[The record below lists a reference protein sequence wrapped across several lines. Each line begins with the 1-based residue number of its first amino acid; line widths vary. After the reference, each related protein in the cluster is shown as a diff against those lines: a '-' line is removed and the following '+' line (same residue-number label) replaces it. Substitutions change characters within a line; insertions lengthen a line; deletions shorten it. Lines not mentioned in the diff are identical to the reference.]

1 MEDLAIV
8 PLDAAPAPS
17 ALADPPSGE
26 GPQPAAISVQ
36 RSPEQAEQL
45 VLDLIAAH
53 ADSLLRTA
61 RRYSL
66 CADDAQDAYQRALEI
81 LMRHSARLDAD
92 RASGWLHTVV
102 KHEALAI
109 NKARSR
115 ILGGEEVDLDA
126 IETRTSPS
134 PEDRVLA
141 FEQVARSAE
150 ALQRLKPQEV
160 RALWLKAMGN
170 SYQEICEATGWSY
183 TKVNRCLAEGRKS
196 FLARYAGIE
205 EGEECRRWAPVI
217 SAMVDGEA
225 SAEQLVA
232 LRPHLRNC
240 AACRAAVRELRGSN
254 APLAAL
260 FPVGAVGALGDHDGG
275 SLDAAGDLLSRLWHS
290 LWGDLSDR
298 AATAA
303 FRAQSLAQAVLPGKS
318 AAIFAS
324 VAALAGGGVA
334 IDEAEKAEP
343 PRAALHVTSVST
355 AADRITRAATVATT
369 PAPPAAGRA
378 STTSATSP
386 DPAARGRARARRAPK
401 RRVRTHRKHVVV
413 HVSRPPAT
421 TVAAPRRSAPAAT
434 AADRGPATPAVTAA
448 TPTPPPATPPATPP
462 ARAPW
467 HSAPAGGTGGAGS
480 GEFGLESG

>member
-1 MEDLAIV
+1 MEDVAIA
-8 PLDAAPAPS
+8 PPHAAPHTPPS
-17 ALADPPSGE
+17 SADPR
-26 GPQPAAISVQ
+26 IVVQ

-45 VLDLIAAH
+45 VLGLIAAH

-81 LMRHSARLDAD
+81 LMRHAGRLDAD
-92 RASGWLHTVV
+92 GAPGWLHTVV

-109 NKARSR
+109 NRSR
-115 ILGGEEVDLDA
+115 SRSVAGEEVDFDA
-126 IETRTSPS
+126 IEVRTAPS

-141 FEQVARSAE
+141 FDQVARSAE

-170 SYQEICEATGWSY
+170 SYQEICDATGWSY

-205 EGEECRRWAPVI
+205 EGAECRRWAAVL

-225 SAEQLVA
+225 TAEQLLQ

-240 AACRAAVRELRGSN
+240 AGCRAALRELRGSN

-260 FPVGAVGALGDHDGG
+260 FPVGGLAIAGDGG
-275 SLDAAGDLLSRLWHS
+275 GPLDGAGDLLARLWQS

-303 FRAQSLAQAVLPGKS
+303 FRAQSVAQAIVPGKS
-318 AAIFAS
+318 MAVLAS
-324 VAALAGGGVA
+324 AAALAGGGVA
-334 IDEAEKAEP
+334 IDEAAHDAAA
-343 PRAALHVTSVST
+343 PRAALQVPSVST
-355 AADRITRAATVATT
+355 AADRITR
-369 PAPPAAGRA
+369 G
-378 STTSATSP
+378 
-386 DPAARGRARARRAPK
+386 
-401 RRVRTHRKHVVV
+401 
-413 HVSRPPAT
+413 
-421 TVAAPRRSAPAAT
+421 TVAATPAATTASTPSARPKAKPKRKPERRARVRRHAARVRPAAPAPRVPKARFAAPTPAAT
-434 AADRGPATPAVTAA
+434 APPTSGAPATIPASRRAA
-448 TPTPPPATPPATPP
+448 AASSTPKA
-462 ARAPW
+462 
-467 HSAPAGGTGGAGS
+467 APAPGRSGAA
-480 GEFGLESG
+480 GEFAVESH

>member
-1 MEDLAIV
+1 MEDLAIA
-8 PLDAAPAPS
+8 PLDAAAAPS
-17 ALADPPSGE
+17 VLADPPAADA
-26 GPQPAAISVQ
+26 PQAAAIPVQ

-45 VLDLIAAH
+45 VLDLIAGH

-66 CADDAQDAYQRALEI
+66 CTDDAQDAYQRGLEI
-81 LMRHSARLDAD
+81 LMRHAARLDAD
-92 RASGWLHTVV
+92 RAPGWLHTVV

-109 NKARSR
+109 NRTRSR
-115 ILGGEEVDLDA
+115 SVGGEDVDFDA
-126 IETRTSPS
+126 IEVRTAPS
-134 PEDRVLA
+134 PEDRVLG

-205 EGEECRRWAPVI
+205 AGEECRRWAPVL

-225 SAEQLVA
+225 TAEQLLQ

-240 AACRAAVRELRGSN
+240 AGCRAALRELRGSN

-260 FPVGAVGALGDHDGG
+260 FPVGGLAALAGDHGPF
-275 SLDAAGDLLSRLWHS
+275 DAAGDLLSRLWQS

-303 FRAQSLAQAVLPGKS
+303 FRAQAAAQAILPGKMVGVP
-318 AAIFAS
+318 AS
-324 VAALAGGGVA
+324 VAALAGGGIA
-334 IDEAEKAEP
+334 IDEWRLTREA
-343 PRAALHVTSVST
+343 PRAVLRAPAVST
-355 AADRITRAATVATT
+355 AGAQLTT
-369 PAPPAAGRA
+369 GQLAP
-378 STTSATSP
+378 
-386 DPAARGRARARRAPK
+386 DARP
-401 RRVRTHRKHVVV
+401 
-413 HVSRPPAT
+413 
-421 TVAAPRRSAPAAT
+421 
-434 AADRGPATPAVTAA
+434 
-448 TPTPPPATPPATPP
+448 
-462 ARAPW
+462 
-467 HSAPAGGTGGAGS
+467 
-480 GEFGLESG
+480 L

>member
-1 MEDLAIV
+1 MEDVAIA
-8 PLDAAPAPS
+8 PLDAATHLPATPV
-17 ALADPPSGE
+17 DPE
-26 GPQPAAISVQ
+26 PAVVVR

-53 ADSLLRTA
+53 ADALLRTA

-66 CADDAQDAYQRALEI
+66 CADDAQDAYQRGLEI
-81 LMRHSARLDAD
+81 LIRHAARLDAE

-109 NKARSR
+109 NKARCR
-115 ILGGEEVDLDA
+115 IVGGEEVDFDA
-126 IETRTSPS
+126 IEVRTAPS

-170 SYQEICEATGWSY
+170 SYQEICDATGWTY

-205 EGEECRRWAPVI
+205 EGEECRGWAPVL

-225 SAEQLVA
+225 SAEQVLE

-240 AACRAAVRELRGSN
+240 AGCRAALRELRGSN

-260 FPVGAVGALGDHDGG
+260 FPVGGVAALAGDHGPF
-275 SLDAAGDLLSRLWHS
+275 DAAGDLLSRLWQS

-303 FRAQSLAQAVLPGKS
+303 FRAQAAAQA
-318 AAIFAS
+318 I
-324 VAALAGGGVA
+324 
-334 IDEAEKAEP
+334 
-343 PRAALHVTSVST
+343 
-355 AADRITRAATVATT
+355 
-369 PAPPAAGRA
+369 
-378 STTSATSP
+378 
-386 DPAARGRARARRAPK
+386 
-401 RRVRTHRKHVVV
+401 
-413 HVSRPPAT
+413 
-421 TVAAPRRSAPAAT
+421 
-434 AADRGPATPAVTAA
+434 
-448 TPTPPPATPPATPP
+448 
-462 ARAPW
+462 
-467 HSAPAGGTGGAGS
+467 
-480 GEFGLESG
+480 

>member
-1 MEDLAIV
+1 MEDLAIA
-8 PLDAAPAPS
+8 PLDAAAAPS
-17 ALADPPSGE
+17 VLADPPAADA
-26 GPQPAAISVQ
+26 PQAAAIPVQ

-45 VLDLIAAH
+45 VLDLIAGH

-66 CADDAQDAYQRALEI
+66 CADDAQDAYQRGLEI
-81 LMRHSARLDAD
+81 LMRHSARLDSD
-92 RASGWLHTVV
+92 RAAGWLHTVV

-115 ILGGEEVDLDA
+115 ILGGDEVDLDA

-170 SYQEICEATGWSY
+170 SYQEICDATGWSY

-205 EGEECRRWAPVI
+205 AGEECRRWAPVL

-225 SAEQLVA
+225 TAEQLLQ

-240 AACRAAVRELRGSN
+240 AGCRAALRELRGSN

-260 FPVGAVGALGDHDGG
+260 FPVGGLAALAGDHGPVDP
-275 SLDAAGDLLSRLWHS
+275 AGALLSRLWQS

-298 AATAA
+298 AATAP
-303 FRAQSLAQAVLPGKS
+303 FRAQAAAQAILPGKMVGV
-318 AAIFAS
+318 AAS
-324 VAALAGGGVA
+324 VAALAGGGIA
-334 IDEAEKAEP
+334 LDEARLTRHAP
-343 PRAALHVTSVST
+343 RAGWGAPVAAAARAGHRRGPPTPAARPRAAEPLST
-355 AADRITRAATVATT
+355 RKATKRTR
-369 PAPPAAGRA
+369 R
-378 STTSATSP
+378 
-386 DPAARGRARARRAPK
+386 
-401 RRVRTHRKHVVV
+401 
-413 HVSRPPAT
+413 
-421 TVAAPRRSAPAAT
+421 
-434 AADRGPATPAVTAA
+434 
-448 TPTPPPATPPATPP
+448 
-462 ARAPW
+462 
-467 HSAPAGGTGGAGS
+467 
-480 GEFGLESG
+480 

>member
-1 MEDLAIV
+1 MEDLAV
-8 PLDAAPAPS
+8 APLAAPEAPPALTDPPPADEAPS
-17 ALADPPSGE
+17 GALR
-26 GPQPAAISVQ
+26 VQ

-45 VLDLIAAH
+45 VLDLIATH

-61 RRYSL
+61 SRYSI
-66 CADDAQDAYQRALEI
+66 CADDAQDAYQRGLEI
-81 LMRHSARLDAD
+81 LMRHAARLDAD
-92 RASGWLHTVV
+92 RAGGWLHTVV
-102 KHEALAI
+102 KHEALAV
-109 NKARSR
+109 NKARCR
-115 ILGGEEVDLDA
+115 IVGGEEVDLDA

-170 SYQEICEATGWSY
+170 SYQEICDATGWSY

-205 EGEECRRWAPVI
+205 EGEECRRWAPVV

-240 AACRAAVRELRGSN
+240 AACRAVVRELRGSN

-260 FPVGAVGALGDHDGG
+260 FPVGALGALGDHDGG
-275 SLDAAGDLLSRLWHS
+275 ALDAAGDLLSRLWHS

-303 FRAQSLAQAVLPGKS
+303 FRAHSVAQAVLPGKS
-318 AAIFAS
+318 VAIFAS

-334 IDEAEKAEP
+334 IDEAEKTGES
-343 PRAALHVTSVST
+343 PRAGLHVPSVST
-355 AADRITRAATVATT
+355 AADRITRAATAATA
-369 PAPPAAGRA
+369 PAVPASGRT
-378 STTSATSP
+378 STE
-386 DPAARGRARARRAPK
+386 PAARRRTRARRAPK
-401 RRVRTHRKHVVV
+401 RRPRVHRKHVVA
-413 HVSRPPAT
+413 HVSPKPAA
-421 TVAAPRRSAPAAT
+421 TVAAPRHAAPTTST
-434 AADRGPATPAVTAA
+434 AAQPAPAVTTPTQTRPA
-448 TPTPPPATPPATPP
+448 PTPPPPPPAP
-462 ARAPW
+462 ARP
-467 HSAPAGGTGGAGS
+467 APAGTTSGTGG
-480 GEFGLESG
+480 GEFGLESH

>member
-1 MEDLAIV
+1 MEDLAIA
-8 PLDAAPAPS
+8 PLDAAPTPS
-17 ALADPPSGE
+17 ALADPPPAD
-26 GPQPAAISVQ
+26 GPQVAAISVQ

-66 CADDAQDAYQRALEI
+66 CADDAQDAYQRGLEI

-92 RASGWLHTVV
+92 RAAGWLHTVV

-115 ILGGEEVDLDA
+115 ILGGDEVDLDA

-170 SYQEICEATGWSY
+170 SYQEICDATGWSY

-205 EGEECRRWAPVI
+205 EGDECRRWAPVL

-225 SAEQLVA
+225 SAEQLLQ

-240 AACRAAVRELRGSN
+240 AGCRAALRELRRSD

-260 FPVGAVGALGDHDGG
+260 FPVGGFALAGDGAGG
-275 SLDAAGDLLSRLWHS
+275 HLDAAGDLLSRLWHS

-318 AAIFAS
+318 VAIFAS
-324 VAALAGGGVA
+324 MAALAGGGVA
-334 IDEAEKAEP
+334 IDEAGKTGEP
-343 PRAALHVTSVST
+343 PRAALHVPSVST
-355 AADRITRAATVATT
+355 AADRITRAATVAT
-369 PAPPAAGRA
+369 APTAPA
-378 STTSATSP
+378 STTATEPSARSRTRP
-386 DPAARGRARARRAPK
+386 RRAPK
-401 RRVRTHRKHVVV
+401 RHPRVHRKHVVA
-413 HVSRPPAT
+413 HVSRKPAA
-421 TVAAPRRSAPAAT
+421 TVAAPRQVAPTTTTAAAAAPAVTTPTQTRPAPAPPRAPAA
-434 AADRGPATPAVTAA
+434 AAAA
-448 TPTPPPATPPATPP
+448 
-462 ARAPW
+462 
-467 HSAPAGGTGGAGS
+467 APAQQAPGASSSGTGG
-480 GEFGLESG
+480 GEFGLESH

>member
-1 MEDLAIV
+1 MEDLAV
-8 PLDAAPAPS
+8 APLDIASPPS
-17 ALADPPSGE
+17 LVADPPPADES
-26 GPQPAAISVQ
+26 QPAAIHLE
-36 RSPEQAEQL
+36 RSSEQAEQL

-66 CADDAQDAYQRALEI
+66 CADDAQDAYQRGLEI
-81 LMRHSARLDAD
+81 LMGHAARLDAD
-92 RASGWLHTVV
+92 RAAGWLHTVV

-115 ILGGEEVDLDA
+115 IVGGEEIDLDA

-134 PEDRVLA
+134 PEDRVLG

-170 SYQEICEATGWSY
+170 SYQEICDATGWSY

-225 SAEQLVA
+225 SAEQVVA

-240 AACRAAVRELRGSN
+240 AGCRAAVRELRGSN

-260 FPVGAVGALGDHDGG
+260 FPVGALGAIGDHDGG
-275 SLDAAGDLLSRLWHS
+275 PLDGAGDLLSRLWSS

-303 FRAQSLAQAVLPGKS
+303 LRAQSVAQAVLPGKS
-318 AAIFAS
+318 MAVFAS

-334 IDEAEKAEP
+334 IDEAEKRPEP
-343 PRAALHVTSVST
+343 PRAALHVPSVSP
-355 AADRITRAATVATT
+355 AADLLTMRA
-369 PAPPAAGRA
+369 PAPGTA
-378 STTSATSP
+378 STTTSE
-386 DPAARGRARARRAPK
+386 PASRTRTRTRRSRT
-401 RRVRTHRKHVVV
+401 RRVRTHRRHTVVRAA
-413 HVSRPPAT
+413 RPAA
-421 TVAAPRRSAPAAT
+421 TVAAPRATTTTTTSTGSVPPAVTTTAPARPAATPAAPSPPAPAA
-434 AADRGPATPAVTAA
+434 R
-448 TPTPPPATPPATPP
+448 P
-462 ARAPW
+462 AR
-467 HSAPAGGTGGAGS
+467 GS
-480 GEFGLESG
+480 GADEFGLESH

>member
-1 MEDLAIV
+1 MEDLAV
-8 PLDAAPAPS
+8 APLAAPAAPS
-17 ALADPPSGE
+17 ALTDPPPADAAPSGAL
-26 GPQPAAISVQ
+26 GVQ
-36 RSPEQAEQL
+36 RSSEQAEQL
-45 VLDLIAAH
+45 VLDLISAH

-66 CADDAQDAYQRALEI
+66 CADDAQDAYQRGLEI
-81 LMRHSARLDAD
+81 LMRHAERLDAD
-92 RASGWLHTVV
+92 RAGGWLHTVV

-109 NKARSR
+109 NKARCR
-115 ILGGEEVDLDA
+115 IVGDEEVNYDA
-126 IETRTSPS
+126 IEIRTAPS

-170 SYQEICEATGWSY
+170 SYQEICDATGWSY
-183 TKVNRCLAEGRKS
+183 KKVNRCLAEGRKS

-240 AACRAAVRELRGSN
+240 AACRATVRELRGSN

-260 FPVGAVGALGDHDGG
+260 FPVGALGALGDHDGG
-275 SLDAAGDLLSRLWHS
+275 GLDAAGDLLSRLWHS

-303 FRAQSLAQAVLPGKS
+303 FRAQSVAQAALPGKS
-318 AAIFAS
+318 VAIFAS
-324 VAALAGGGVA
+324 MAALAGGGVA
-334 IDEAEKAEP
+334 IDEAGKTAEP
-343 PRAALHVTSVST
+343 PRAALHVPSVST
-355 AADRITRAATVATT
+355 AADRITHAATVATAPT
-369 PAPPAAGRA
+369 APASGPT
-378 STTSATSP
+378 STE
-386 DPAARGRARARRAPK
+386 PAARSRSRRARRTPK
-401 RRVRTHRKHVVV
+401 RRPRVPRKHVVA

-421 TVAAPRRSAPAAT
+421 TVAAPRRAAPTTTTTAQVAPAVTTPRPTRSATASPPPAPARQAPAAT
-434 AADRGPATPAVTAA
+434 
-448 TPTPPPATPPATPP
+448 
-462 ARAPW
+462 
-467 HSAPAGGTGGAGS
+467 SSGTGG
-480 GEFGLESG
+480 GEFGLESH